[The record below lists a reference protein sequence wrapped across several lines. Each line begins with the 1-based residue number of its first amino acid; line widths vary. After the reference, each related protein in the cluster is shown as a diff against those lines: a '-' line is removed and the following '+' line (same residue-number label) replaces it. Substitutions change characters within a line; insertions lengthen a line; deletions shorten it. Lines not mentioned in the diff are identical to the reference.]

1 MPTHFKD
8 LKKSLKVSPLLFI
21 FVTILLDK
29 LGESILFPI
38 LPFLL
43 ERFRSDALTL
53 GLLTSS
59 FALAQFFATPLIGSL
74 SDRYGRRPV
83 LLLCVLGTSLSYYL
97 FGLAGSLW
105 VLFVS
110 RMIDG
115 VTGGVA
121 ATAQAYIADISTP
134 ADRAKNF
141 GLTGAAF
148 GLGFVLGPALG
159 GSLAGINLNLPVFF
173 AGTVALLN
181 FILGWVSL
189 PESLKPEN
197 RRALRLKD
205 LNPLGQIN
213 DLFQNDRIKG
223 FLWTTFIFNFA
234 FSGFSSVFVLFLSR
248 RFGWGPASAAL
259 VFVFIGVFST
269 VIQGGLIRKLI
280 PAFGEGKLTL
290 AGLVALAIGLG
301 LVGVIPSET
310 PTLYVLLYLSQGLL
324 ALGVG
329 LILPCLR
336 GLISNRVSAQEQGRT
351 LANAQGLQSIA
362 SILGPLWASWCFDHV
377 GIFSPFWLGAIFI
390 LFAFGTTWMNLQSM
404 SSESASS

>member
-1 MPTHFKD
+1 MLHTRFKCF
-8 LKKSLKVSPLLFI
+8 KISPLLFI
-21 FVTILLDK
+21 FITILLDK

-43 ERFRSDALTL
+43 ERFRSDAMTL

-59 FALAQFFATPLIGSL
+59 FALAQFFATPMIGSL

-83 LLLCVLGTSLSYYL
+83 LLLCVLGTALSYYM

-148 GLGFVLGPALG
+148 GMGFVLGPALG
-159 GSLAGINLNLPVFF
+159 GSLAGININLPVFF

-181 FILGWVSL
+181 FFLGWVSL
-189 PESLKPEN
+189 PESLRPEN
-197 RRALRLKD
+197 RRAFGWKD
-205 LNPLGQIN
+205 LNPFGQVT
-213 DLFQNDRIKG
+213 DLFQHDRIKG

-234 FSGFSSVFVLFLSR
+234 FSGFSSIFVLFLNR
-248 RFGWGPASAAL
+248 RFGWGPSSAAL
-259 VFVFIGVFST
+259 VFVFIGVLST
-269 VIQGGLIRKLI
+269 LIQGGLIRKLI

-290 AGLVALAIGLG
+290 AGLVALAIGFG
-301 LVGVIPSET
+301 LIVVIPSDS
-310 PTLYVLLYLSQGLL
+310 PLIYPLLYFSQALL
-324 ALGVG
+324 AFGVG

-351 LANAQGLQSIA
+351 IGNAQGLQSIA
-362 SILGPLWASWCFDHV
+362 SILGPIWASWCFEQF
-377 GIFSPFWLGAIFI
+377 GMLSPFWLGAICI
-390 LFAFGTTWMNLQSM
+390 MFAFGTTWMNLRAMTPQ
-404 SSESASS
+404 SAS

>member
-1 MPTHFKD
+1 MPHTKFRRKI
-8 LKKSLKVSPLLFI
+8 SPLLFI
-21 FVTILLDK
+21 FITILLDK

-43 ERFRSDALTL
+43 ERFRTDAMTL
-53 GLLTSS
+53 GLLTAS
-59 FALAQFFATPLIGSL
+59 FALAQFFATPIIGSL

-83 LLLCVLGTSLSYYL
+83 LLICVLGTSLSYYM

-159 GSLAGINLNLPVFF
+159 GSLAGININLPVFF

-189 PESLKPEN
+189 PESLTPEN
-197 RRALRLKD
+197 RRVSGWKD
-205 LNPLGQIN
+205 LNPFSQIS
-213 DLFQNDRIKG
+213 DLFQHDRIKG

-234 FSGFSSVFVLFLSR
+234 FSGFSSIFVLFLNR
-248 RFGWGPASAAL
+248 RFGWGPSSAAL
-259 VFVFIGVFST
+259 VFVFIGVLST
-269 VIQGGLIRKLI
+269 LIQGGLIRKLI

-290 AGLVALAIGLG
+290 AGLVALALGLG
-301 LVGVIPSET
+301 LIVVIPSDS
-310 PTLYVLLYLSQGLL
+310 PTIYVLLYLSQGLL

-351 LANAQGLQSIA
+351 LGSAQGLQSIA
-362 SILGPLWASWCFDHV
+362 SILGPLWASWCFDQF
-377 GIFSPFWLGAIFI
+377 GMLSPFWLGSLFI
-390 LFAFGTTWMNLQSM
+390 LLAFGTTWMNLRSM
-404 SSESASS
+404 SPQAAA

>member
-1 MPTHFKD
+1 MPLTRFKHFKI
-8 LKKSLKVSPLLFI
+8 SPLLFI
-21 FVTILLDK
+21 FITILLDK

-43 ERFRSDALTL
+43 ERFRSDAMTL

-59 FALAQFFATPLIGSL
+59 FALAQFFATPVIGSL

-159 GSLAGINLNLPVFF
+159 GALAGININLPVFF

-181 FILGWVSL
+181 FFLGWVSL

-205 LNPLGQIN
+205 LNPLGQIS
-213 DLFQNDRIKG
+213 DLFQHDRIKG

-234 FSGFSSVFVLFLSR
+234 FSGFSSIFVLFLNR
-248 RFGWGPASAAL
+248 RFGWGPSSAAL
-259 VFVFIGVFST
+259 VFVFIGVLST

-280 PAFGEGKLTL
+280 PAYGEGKLTL
-290 AGLVALAIGLG
+290 AGLVALAIGFG
-301 LVGVIPSET
+301 LVVVIPSDS
-310 PTLYVLLYLSQGLL
+310 PTAIYTLLYLSQGLL

-336 GLISNRVSAQEQGRT
+336 GLISNRVSDQEQGRT

-362 SILGPLWASWCFDHV
+362 SILGPLWASWCFDQV
-377 GIFSPFWLGAIFI
+377 GMLTPFWLGALFI
-390 LFAFGTTWMNLQSM
+390 LLGFGTTWMNLRTMSPQS
-404 SSESASS
+404 AN

>member
-1 MPTHFKD
+1 MIHTRFKRF
-8 LKKSLKVSPLLFI
+8 KVSPLLFI
-21 FVTILLDK
+21 FITILLDK

-43 ERFRSDALTL
+43 ERFRSDAMTL

-59 FALAQFFATPLIGSL
+59 FAFAQFFATPIVGSL

-83 LLLCVLGTSLSYYL
+83 LLLCVLGTSLSYYM

-110 RMIDG
+110 RIIDG
-115 VTGGVA
+115 ITGGVA

-159 GSLAGINLNLPVFF
+159 GSLAGININLPVFF

-197 RRALRLKD
+197 RRAFGWQG
-205 LNPLGQIN
+205 LNPLGQIS
-213 DLFQNDRIKG
+213 DLFQHDRIKG

-234 FSGFSSVFVLFLSR
+234 FSGFSSIFVLFLNR
-248 RFGWGPASAAL
+248 RFDWGPSSAAL
-259 VFVFIGVFST
+259 VFVFIGVLST
-269 VIQGGLIRKLI
+269 LIQGGLIRKLI
-280 PAFGEGKLTL
+280 PAFGEGRLTL
-290 AGLVALAIGLG
+290 AGLVSLAVGFGLIGM
-301 LVGVIPSET
+301 IPAYS
-310 PTLYVLLYLSQGLL
+310 PAVYPMLYLSQALL
-324 ALGVG
+324 AFGVG

-362 SILGPLWASWCFDHV
+362 SILGPIGASWCFDHV
-377 GIFSPFWLGAIFI
+377 GMASPFWLGALFI
-390 LFAFGTTWMNLQSM
+390 LFALATTWMNLRTMAAQSV
-404 SSESASS
+404 S

>member
-1 MPTHFKD
+1 MPH
-8 LKKSLKVSPLLFI
+8 LKFRPSKISPLIFI
-21 FVTILLDK
+21 FTTILLDK

-43 ERFRSDALTL
+43 ERFRSDAMTL

-59 FALAQFFATPLIGSL
+59 FAFAQFFATPMIGSL

-83 LLLCVLGTSLSYYL
+83 LLLCVLGTSLSYYM

-105 VLFVS
+105 VLFIS

-148 GLGFVLGPALG
+148 GLGFMLGPALG
-159 GSLAGINLNLPVFF
+159 GSLAGININLPVFF

-189 PESLKPEN
+189 PESLAPEN
-197 RRALRLKD
+197 RRVFGWKD
-205 LNPLGQIN
+205 LNPFGQIS
-213 DLFQNDRIKG
+213 DLFQHDRIRG

-234 FSGFSSVFVLFLSR
+234 FSGFSSVFVLFLNR
-248 RFGWGPASAAL
+248 RFGWGPSSAAL
-259 VFVFIGVFST
+259 VFVFIGVLST

-290 AGLVALAIGLG
+290 TGLIALAIGFG
-301 LVGVIPSET
+301 LIVVVPSDS
-310 PTLYVLLYLSQGLL
+310 PTVYLLLYLSQGLL

-336 GLISNRVSAQEQGRT
+336 GLISNRVSDQEQGRT
-351 LANAQGLQSIA
+351 LGSAQGLQSIA
-362 SILGPLWASWCFDHV
+362 SILGPLWASWCFDQFGMV
-377 GIFSPFWLGAIFI
+377 SPFWLGSLLI
-390 LFAFGTTWMNLQSM
+390 LLAFGTTWMNLRTM
-404 SSESASS
+404 SPQAAG

>member
-1 MPTHFKD
+1 MPTRFKG
-8 LKKSLKVSPLLFI
+8 LKVSPLLFI

-59 FALAQFFATPLIGSL
+59 FAVAQFFATPLIGSL

-115 VTGGVA
+115 ITGGVA

-159 GSLAGINLNLPVFF
+159 GALAGINLNLPVFF

-197 RRALRLKD
+197 RRVLRLKD

-213 DLFQNDRIKG
+213 DLFQHDRIKG

-234 FSGFSSVFVLFLSR
+234 FSGFSSVFVLFLNR
-248 RFGWGPASAAL
+248 RFGWGPSSAAL
-259 VFVFIGVFST
+259 VFVFIGVLST

-290 AGLVALAIGLG
+290 AGLVALAIGFG
-301 LVGVIPSET
+301 LIIVVPSEI
-310 PTLYVLLYLSQGLL
+310 PALYLLLYLSQGLL

-329 LILPCLR
+329 LVLPCLR

-362 SILGPLWASWCFDHV
+362 AILGPLWASWCFDHFS
-377 GIFSPFWLGAIFI
+377 IFSPFWLGAIFI
-390 LFAFGTTWMNLQSM
+390 LFAFGATWLNLRSM
-404 SSESASS
+404 SSESASL